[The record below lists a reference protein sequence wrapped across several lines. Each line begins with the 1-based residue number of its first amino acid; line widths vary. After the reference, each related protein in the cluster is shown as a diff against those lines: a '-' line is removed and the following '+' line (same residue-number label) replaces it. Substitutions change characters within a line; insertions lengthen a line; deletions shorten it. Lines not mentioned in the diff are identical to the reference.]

1 MEGLLLHTT
10 LTFET
15 RRGQITNQFTST
27 SEAQTGPVP
36 ATVPAIVSPCFPRST
51 DSYATHPLAALT
63 PFLRS
68 PANKLQATTQSNLAM
83 AQNLGAT
90 FVPGGWD
97 DYYMPEVVAPSPQ
110 R

>member
-1 MEGLLLHTT
+1 VEGLLLHTT

-15 RRGQITNQFTST
+15 RREQLTNQFTPT
-27 SEAQTGPVP
+27 SEAQTSL
-36 ATVPAIVSPCFPRST
+36 VPAIVSPCFSRLT

-63 PFLRS
+63 PLLRS
-68 PANKLQATTQSNLAM
+68 PPNELQATTQSNIAM